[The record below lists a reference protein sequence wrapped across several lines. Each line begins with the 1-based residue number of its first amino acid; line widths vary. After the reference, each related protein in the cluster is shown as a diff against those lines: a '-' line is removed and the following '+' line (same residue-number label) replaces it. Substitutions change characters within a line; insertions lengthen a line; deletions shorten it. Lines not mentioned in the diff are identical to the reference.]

1 MVPLD
6 IIDDANSAVHYSN
19 NDSRLAVKKALD
31 DYVKDFYVNG
41 FCDVFTKFDK
51 VNISDNNNTDK
62 ENIDMEKN
70 DDIKVDAP
78 QDDNQE
84 ENSQTRN
91 DSEEQSQLQENIVE
105 SDEKPLESDSHNND
119 EDKETEVK
127 EHSAEGDKIEEEE
140 EDTIEE
146 EKEDNVEDDK
156 VEENNIKD
164 EKVEEDKV
172 QQDTPQV
179 EKNTQND
186 NANSQQPL
194 NNINSDIKLIYVGN
208 KYSQS
213 NYWSGKWKAQWDL
226 NISKGELKGKI
237 DIIVHYFENGNVQLH
252 ATHEPTITINI
263 DEYPKD
269 ENSIKKLINAIKE
282 SDKQYQVNLNDVYEH
297 KLGNKVFKS
306 LRRILPITREKV
318 DWDKVVN
325 YKLGSEL
332 GKLNNA

>member
-6 IIDDANSAVHYSN
+6 IIDDANSAIHYSN
-19 NDSRLAVKKALD
+19 NDSRLAVKKALN

-51 VNISDNNNTDK
+51 VNISDNNNNDK
-62 ENIDMEKN
+62 DNIDMEKN
-70 DDIKVDAP
+70 DDIKVDEP
-78 QDDNQE
+78 QDDNQV
-84 ENSQTRN
+84 ENSQTHN
-91 DSEEQSQLQENIVE
+91 DSEEQSQSQLQENIV
-105 SDEKPLESDSHNND
+105 ESDSHNND

-127 EHSAEGDKIEEEE
+127 EDSAEGE
-140 EDTIEE
+140 IEE
-146 EKEDNVEDDK
+146 EKEDNVGKDNVEEDK
-156 VEENNIKD
+156 VEENNVEEDKVE

-179 EKNTQND
+179 EENTQNN

-252 ATHEPTITINI
+252 ATHEPIITVNIN
-263 DEYPKD
+263 EYPKD
-269 ENSIKKLINAIKE
+269 ENSIKKLINSIKE
-282 SDKQYQVNLNDVYEH
+282 SDKQYQVNLNDIYEH

>member
-19 NDSRLAVKKALD
+19 NDSRLAVKKALN

-51 VNISDNNNTDK
+51 VNISDNNNNDK
-62 ENIDMEKN
+62 DNIDMEKN
-70 DDIKVDAP
+70 DDIKVDEP
-78 QDDNQE
+78 QDDNQV
-84 ENSQTRN
+84 ENSQTHN
-91 DSEEQSQLQENIVE
+91 DSEEQSQSQLQENIV
-105 SDEKPLESDSHNND
+105 ESDSHNND

-127 EHSAEGDKIEEEE
+127 EDSAEGDKIEEEK
-140 EDTIEE
+140 EDNVG
-146 EKEDNVEDDK
+146 KDNVEDDK
-156 VEENNIKD
+156 VEENNVEE
-164 EKVEEDKV
+164 EKVEYNVEEDKV

-179 EKNTQND
+179 EENTQNN

-252 ATHEPTITINI
+252 ATHEPIITVNIN
-263 DEYPKD
+263 EYPKD
-269 ENSIKKLINAIKE
+269 ENSIKKLINSIKE
-282 SDKQYQVNLNDVYEH
+282 SDKQYQVNLNDIYEH